1 MNNRQ
6 QTIWV
11 IISLLTFLSVVLA
24 GLKLYPAVNT
34 WQGAVERAENIKI
47 GTDEELENTINFLE
61 DRLRSRLDYTFA
73 MEKNPMLLTNV
84 IYLTNS
90 GGRRLGKQRRSRVR
104 ITHIINGRNRYVG
117 IQHLGQNYTLVE
129 GDSIDGGEIVRID
142 VDGIVFSKE
151 NQEKYIQMMTT
162 TQEELNGLTEIK

>member
-1 MNNRQ
+1 MNNRH

-11 IISLLTFLSVVLA
+11 IISLLTFLSVVIA
-24 GLKLYPAVNT
+24 GVKLYPVVNT

-47 GTDEELENTINFLE
+47 GTDEELEKTINFLE
-61 DRLRSRLDYTFA
+61 DRLKNRLDYTFA
-73 MEKNPMLLTNV
+73 MEKTPMLLTNV

-90 GGRRLGKQRRSRVR
+90 EGRRLGKQRRSKVR

>member
-24 GLKLYPAVNT
+24 GVKLYPVVNT

-61 DRLRSRLDYTFA
+61 DRLRNRLDHTFTI
-73 MEKNPMLLTNV
+73 EKNPMLLTNV

-117 IQHLGQNYTLVE
+117 IQHMGQNYTLVE

-142 VDGIVFSKE
+142 VDGIVLSKE
-151 NQEKYIQMMTT
+151 NQEKYIRMITS
-162 TQEELNGLTEIK
+162 TQEELNGLIEIK

>member
-1 MNNRQ
+1 MNNRH

-11 IISLLTFLSVVLA
+11 IISLLTFLSVVIA
-24 GLKLYPAVNT
+24 GVKLYPVVNT
-34 WQGAVERAENIKI
+34 WQGAVERAETIKI
-47 GTDEELENTINFLE
+47 GTDEELEKTINFLE
-61 DRLRSRLDYTFA
+61 DRLKNRLDYTFA
-73 MEKNPMLLTNV
+73 MEKTPMLLTNV
-84 IYLTNS
+84 IYLANS
-90 GGRRLGKQRRSRVR
+90 GGRRLGKQRRSQVR

-117 IQHLGQNYTLVE
+117 IQHMGQNYTLVE
-129 GDSIDGGEIVRID
+129 GDSLDGGEIVRID

>member
-24 GLKLYPAVNT
+24 GVKLYPVVNT
-34 WQGAVERAENIKI
+34 WQGAVERDETIKI
-47 GTDEELENTINFLE
+47 GTDEELEKTINFLE
-61 DRLRSRLDYTFA
+61 DRLKNRLDYTFA

-90 GGRRLGKQRRSRVR
+90 GGRRLGKQRRSKVR

-117 IQHLGQNYTLVE
+117 IQHMGQNYTLVE

-142 VDGIVFSKE
+142 VDGIVLSKE
-151 NQEKYIQMMTT
+151 NQEKYIRMITA
-162 TQEELNGLTEIK
+162 TQEELNGLIEIK

>member
-24 GLKLYPAVNT
+24 GVKLYPVVNT
-34 WQGAVERAENIKI
+34 WQGAVERAESIKI
-47 GTDEELENTINFLE
+47 GTDEELEKTINFLE
-61 DRLRSRLDYTFA
+61 DRLKNRLDYTFA
-73 MEKNPMLLTNV
+73 MEKTPMLLTNV

-90 GGRRLGKQRRSRVR
+90 GGKRLGRQRRSQVR

-117 IQHLGQNYTLVE
+117 IQHMGQNYTLVE
-129 GDSIDGGEIVRID
+129 GDSLDGGEIVRID

-151 NQEKYIQMMTT
+151 NQEKYIQMITS